1 MMLGASLK
9 SILLASIVTI
19 PLVAAPLVIAQPA
32 FAKSANITQLDSV
45 ALGTNASGESC
56 FATRTWDDAVI
67 KDSFSESFVLN
78 CRTVTA
84 SRSLGF
90 IRIVDDRDEI
100 AQRLE
105 KIQKCGDAKTV
116 SAGRIGEITARNC
129 YDDVI
134 GAPVLSLEK
143 SAGSR
148 RILASSIVSLSGP
161 LTRAVGIFSG
171 KLKLNDAEESNSII
185 AEELKAI
192 PPSPDTANVVR
203 TVTKFDADAALVN
216 GISLSH
222 SGAHAEGSRLLN
234 DAISRIDS
242 KANSRTKIDLL
253 LEVALADS
261 NIDFNESSNARF
273 KEVDSLLADESL
285 PNRNFL
291 LQKREVYGALTL
303 LNRRQYNDAL
313 SLLDKIIAAPDS
325 SKQPLLDQTVLQA
338 LNQSNAKDQ
347 ITRNASNLPD
357 FGSLT
362 DIVIASQAQWARS
375 VALLALG
382 KTAEAQAALNVART
396 KYKLLTR
403 APIDQGPI
411 LWLGARISRHQG
423 RLSANIG
430 NWSDA
435 LAGFDDAY
443 RTMRLGAATTGG
455 TGREPAIAEVL
466 LERGSV
472 LTRSGAA
479 SSTIKKEYAEAID
492 SVIKSGATSNVYP
505 AGLAKYLQI
514 LVDENSPKGEN
525 NTQIFRTLQALGE
538 PAIARQ
544 LKQLQSEVNADAV
557 LSDKI
562 GARAD
567 VQRQLTRLTYAID
580 NAKDEERGLLE
591 VERRQAETLLDSI
604 DTYLAADTRYQTVS
618 DAPATIAEIQS
629 GLQPGE
635 VFFKISEVNN
645 QTFGF
650 AITKTDSMSYAVSAP
665 QDVINKLSD
674 LIRYSIDGRLNSKQ
688 IIPFDV
694 AAAHTLFQIL
704 AGPARDMIMQSS
716 SIVIDPSGPLKNL
729 PVGVLVTDLAGVEND
744 EDLLINALKDFSKIA
759 FLSKSKTITSAVSPR
774 SFLVSRALPASL
786 APQEFLGFAEQIQP
800 VKTAGLGSVE
810 VGPACDV
817 PLEKLFEFAQKLKP
831 ISKNE
836 IAIAAKA
843 MGIAA
848 NPVEGQEF
856 TDSKIMM
863 RSDLDQ
869 YKVLHFAAH
878 GVGEGAWGCTRSP
891 PALVTT
897 FGDANSDGLLSFNE
911 IARLKLNAN
920 LVVLSAC
927 DTASGI
933 RSEAL
938 ARETGQEASGASLE
952 GLVRAFL
959 TARSRAV
966 LATYWSVSAEKDSEI
981 FIEELYKNARSKS
994 ISVAL
999 QSAQRGLMDI
1009 PAYSHPYYWGAY
1021 FVVGDGSKT
1030 MLGDTGS

>member
-1 MMLGASLK
+1 MLGTSLK
-9 SILLASIVTI
+9 SVLLATIVTF
-19 PLVAAPLVIAQPA
+19 PFALAQPA
-32 FAKSANITQLDSV
+32 LANSASVSKLDRV

-56 FATRTWDDAVI
+56 VATRTWDDAVI
-67 KDSFSESFVLN
+67 KDSFSESFVIN
-78 CRTVTA
+78 CRSVTA

-90 IRIVDDRDEI
+90 IRIIDDRDDI
-100 AQRLE
+100 LQRVAQV
-105 KIQKCGDAKTV
+105 QQCGEAKTV
-116 SAGRIGEITARNC
+116 SAGRIGEMIARNC

-134 GAPVLSLEK
+134 NAQVLSLEK
-143 SAGSR
+143 ASGNR

-161 LTRAVGIFSG
+161 LTQAVGIFSG
-171 KLKLNDAEESNSII
+171 KLKLSDSDETNRISADDLQGVPA
-185 AEELKAI
+185 
-192 PPSPDTANVVR
+192 SPVADGTVR
-203 TVTKFDADAALVN
+203 AVAKFDADAALAN

-222 SGAHAEGSRLLN
+222 SGAHNEGSRLLN
-234 DAISRIDS
+234 DAVSRIDP
-242 KANSRTKIDLL
+242 KANARTKIELL

-261 NIDFNESSNARF
+261 NVDFNESAAARF
-273 KEVDSLLADESL
+273 AEVDTLLTDTTL

-291 LQKREVYGALTL
+291 LKKREVYGALTL
-303 LNRRQYNDAL
+303 LNRRQYVDAL
-313 SLLDKIIAAPDS
+313 SSLDKIIEAPDNT
-325 SKQPLLDQTVLQA
+325 KQPLLDTSVLQA

-347 ITRNASNLPD
+347 IARNASNLPD

-382 KTAEAQAALNVART
+382 KTTEAQAALNESRI
-396 KYKLLTR
+396 KYALLKR

-411 LWLGARISRHQG
+411 LWLGSRISRHQG
-423 RLSANIG
+423 RLSASVG
-430 NWSDA
+430 NWDDA
-435 LAGFDDAY
+435 LLGFDEAY
-443 RTMRLGAATTGG
+443 KNMRLGAASTGG
-455 TGREPAIAEVL
+455 TGQEPAIAEVL
-466 LERGSV
+466 LERGNV
-472 LTRSGAA
+472 LLRSGA
-479 SSTIKKEYAEAID
+479 SSAAIKKQYSEAID
-492 SVIKSGATSNVYP
+492 AVIASGTTSSVYP
-505 AGLAKYLQI
+505 AGLGKYLQI
-514 LVDENSPKGEN
+514 MVDENSAKGAN
-525 NTQIFRTLQALGE
+525 NEQIFRTLQALGE

-567 VQRQLTRLTYAID
+567 VQRQLTRLRYAID
-580 NAKDEERGLLE
+580 TATGEERGLLE
-591 VERRQAETLLDSI
+591 TERSQAEKSLDGI
-604 DTYLAADTRYQTVS
+604 DSYLASDARYQTVS
-618 DAPATIAEIQS
+618 DAPATIEEIQA

-635 VFFKISEVNN
+635 VFFKISEINN

-650 AITKTDSMSYAVSAP
+650 AITKKESMAYAVTAP
-665 QDVINKLSD
+665 QDVINKLAD
-674 LIRYSIDGRLNSKQ
+674 LIRYSIDGKLNEKQ

-704 AGPARDMIMQSS
+704 TGPARDMILQSS
-716 SIVIDPSGPLKNL
+716 SIVVDPSGPLKNL
-729 PVGVLVTDLAGVEND
+729 PVGVLVTDLSGLENN
-744 EDLLINALKDFSKIA
+744 EELLINALKDFSKIA
-759 FLSKSKTITSAVSPR
+759 FLSRSKAITSAVSPR
-774 SFLVSRALPASL
+774 SFLVSRALPSSL

-800 VKTAGLGSVE
+800 VKTGGLGNVE

-831 ISKNE
+831 ISRNE
-836 IAIAAKA
+836 IAIAANA
-843 MGIAA
+843 LGIAA
-848 NPVEGQEF
+848 NPVEGAEF
-856 TDSKIMM
+856 TDSKIMQ
-863 RSDLDQ
+863 RGDLDQ

-878 GVGEGAWGCTRSP
+878 GVGEGAWGCKRSP

-897 FGDANSDGLLSFNE
+897 FDDANSDGLLSFNE

-981 FIEELYKNARSKS
+981 FIEELYKNARNKS
-994 ISVAL
+994 ISGAL
-999 QSAQRGLMDI
+999 QSAQKGLMDI
-1009 PAYSHPYYWGAY
+1009 PKYSHPYYWGAY
-1021 FVVGDGSKT
+1021 FVVGDGSKS
-1030 MLGDTGS
+1030 MLAKTGS